1 MSATLTEEE
10 FSKHVNTTF
19 HVKFA
24 DGQIDLELDQV
35 KGYRNKAVEREGM
48 ERFSAYFQGPA
59 ERQLPQHVYLLEHDQ
74 MGEFEIFL
82 VPVSQSDRGFRY
94 EAVFNYF
101 KNSDAD

>member
-19 HVKFA
+19 HVKFS
-24 DGQIDLELDQV
+24 DGQVDLDLDEV

-48 ERFSAYFQGPA
+48 ERFSLYFQGPSKPH
-59 ERQLPQHVYLLEHDQ
+59 LPQHAYLLQHDQ

-82 VPVSQSDRGFRY
+82 VPVSQDQRGFRY

-101 KNSDAD
+101 KEQ